1 MAIFEALTGVLSLA
15 AVVAWLVALA
25 RWDGSTPCDRSQCK
39 SCPFPRC
46 HENGQ
51 DGTGQE

>member
-1 MAIFEALTGVLSLA
+1 MIIFKALASALYLV
-15 AVVAWLVALA
+15 AVVTWMVALA
-25 RWDGSTPCDRSQCK
+25 RWDGSTPCDRSQCE
-39 SCPFPRC
+39 SCPFPLC